1 MSFRRFHRLGLA
13 SALSPRF
20 LPLLA
25 EARRLG
31 ERIEAEVH
39 VLHAG
44 VVDADK
50 QQIFDKAF
58 RSLGYAE
65 PPALHVSGGG
75 PVGVLVE
82 AANHLNIDLL
92 MLGALEK
99 EAGGRN
105 FLGNVARS
113 LLREADFSLAMFT
126 RPQLEATRFRNIVV
140 VCDFSELAREAL
152 QWAMRLGDQ
161 DQAASIYV
169 ATLVT
174 VFDQMRMGGENQRA
188 TIENVEQSL
197 EEFVKSV
204 GDCHADVTVRCIE
217 GTTGFA
223 MCDFVESVKADL
235 LVIPSAGPGGAEI
248 LPHGMDWLLHTIPT
262 NLLVLRPERTRD

>member
-1 MSFRRFHRLGLA
+1 MSFPRIHRLGLA

-31 ERIEAEVH
+31 ERFDAELH

-50 QQIFDKAF
+50 QRIFDKAF
-58 RSLGYAE
+58 HSLGFAE
-65 PPALHVSGGG
+65 APALHVSSGG
-75 PVGVLVE
+75 PVGMLVE
-82 AANHLNIDLL
+82 AANKLEIDLL

-113 LLREADFSLAMFT
+113 LLREANFSLALFT

-140 VCDFSELAREAL
+140 VCDFSDLAREAL
-152 QWAMRLGDQ
+152 QWAMQLADQ
-161 DQAASIYV
+161 DHAAALHV

-174 VFDQMRMGGENQRA
+174 VFDQLRMGGEDSR
-188 TIENVEQSL
+188 TMIERSERSL
-197 EEFVKSV
+197 EQFVESV
-204 GDCHADVTVRCIE
+204 GDCKTDVHVRCVE

-223 MCDFVESVKADL
+223 MCDFVQTVKADL
-235 LVIPSAGPGGAEI
+235 LVIPSAGPAGSEPF
-248 LPHGMDWLLHTIPT
+248 PHGMDWLLHTIPT
-262 NLLVLRPERTRD
+262 NLLVLRPARAK